1 MVLALTT
8 LWVDAVGTTE
18 LSLRVDAWSL
28 VIGAVGAAAAALVS
42 LFLAIRSLSRTS
54 PRAQI
59 AGWLPPASAGSRRR
73 AITLAATALLL
84 GAAMSGAAWI
94 GKIPQAGG
102 FFAAGSL
109 TLVGGLAAFRTW
121 LGSGRGS
128 ARLSTMTSLG
138 LKNAAWR
145 PGRSLT
151 AAGLVASAVFLLVA
165 VDSFRK
171 TADDTSGP
179 ASSTGG
185 FDLIA
190 ESELPLV
197 NDVRTAEGRD
207 ALNLSL
213 PAGVRLVPFRLRPGD
228 DTSCLNLY
236 QPRQPRV
243 LGVPQQFVEEH
254 RFPFAKVMETAG
266 DAGRTNPW
274 TLLGGR
280 DTSGR
285 IPAIVD
291 QTSLQYVLHASVGDV
306 LTIDADT
313 SRPIELQIVASLD
326 DSVLQGEI
334 LIGEAAFRDAFPGIA
349 GYRYFL
355 IAAGTASASSSLA
368 DIAATLE
375 DALQPFGFDAQAT
388 AAKLDAF
395 HRVEN
400 TYLST
405 FQALGGLGLVLGCLG
420 LVAVVARNIFERRR
434 ELALLGAAGFSGRD
448 LQRVVAIEHVAIV
461 GAGLAIGLVAAIV
474 AIAPVLMSRS
484 GAAPWRALAWLIPV
498 AIAGFGA
505 AYGATRSLRRMPLLS
520 SLRSE

>member
-1 MVLALTT
+1 
-8 LWVDAVGTTE
+8 
-18 LSLRVDAWSL
+18 
-28 VIGAVGAAAAALVS
+28 
-42 LFLAIRSLSRTS
+42 
-54 PRAQI
+54 
-59 AGWLPPASAGSRRR
+59 
-73 AITLAATALLL
+73 
-84 GAAMSGAAWI
+84 
-94 GKIPQAGG
+94 
-102 FFAAGSL
+102 
-109 TLVGGLAAFRTW
+109 
-121 LGSGRGS
+121 
-128 ARLSTMTSLG
+128 MTSFG

-171 TADDTSGP
+171 TTDETDGA

-185 FDLIA
+185 FDLIG
-190 ESELPLV
+190 ESELPIV
-197 NDVRTAEGRD
+197 HDVRTAEGLG

-213 PAGVRLVPFRLRPGD
+213 PSGVSLVPFRLRPGD

-243 LGVPQQFVEEH
+243 LGVPRQFVDAN
-254 RFPFAKVMETAG
+254 RFRFARVLETA
-266 DAGRTNPW
+266 DATGKANPW
-274 TLLGGR
+274 TLLGAR

-313 SRPIELQIVASLD
+313 SRPIDLHIVASLD

-334 LIGEAAFRDAFPGIA
+334 LIGEAVFREVFPLIA

-355 IAAGTASASSSLA
+355 IDAESAPAPLTSEVGG
-368 DIAATLE
+368 TLE
-375 DALQPFGFDAQAT
+375 DTLQPFGFDAQSTKAR
-388 AAKLDAF
+388 LEAF

-420 LVAVVARNIFERRR
+420 LIAVVARNVFERRR
-434 ELALLGAAGFSGRD
+434 ELALLGAAGFTGRD
-448 LQRVVAIEHVAIV
+448 LQKVVAIEHVAIV

-474 AIAPVLMSRS
+474 AIAPILTSRS
-484 GAAPWRALAWLIPV
+484 GASPLRAAAWLIPV
-498 AIAGFGA
+498 AIAGFSA
-505 AYGATRSLRRMPLLS
+505 AYGATRSLRRMPLLA